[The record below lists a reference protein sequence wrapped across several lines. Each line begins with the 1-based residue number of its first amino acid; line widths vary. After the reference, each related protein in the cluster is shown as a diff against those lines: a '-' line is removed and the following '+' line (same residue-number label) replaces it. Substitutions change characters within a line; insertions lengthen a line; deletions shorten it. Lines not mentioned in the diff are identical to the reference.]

1 MKRSLLGV
9 LISLF
14 VFSFYE
20 LKAENVCRME
30 SDTAFCSAKNYG
42 KSVAVFGG
50 SLSVFPES
58 EAAKDLW
65 RQQLGMKVTNYGVGG
80 AGFSSLQGKSLQ
92 EQVREAGIH
101 DVYILWASTN
111 DYMNDREC
119 GTWKDYTE
127 LDGSPLQGRDPAN
140 PDTIAKLTPK
150 ETGFSLFGFLSR
162 NGGR

>member
-1 MKRSLLGV
+1 MKKSLLGV

-92 EQVREAGIH
+92 EQVRWKMKSKKFP
-101 DVYILWASTN
+101 ILKTSV
-111 DYMNDREC
+111 
-119 GTWKDYTE
+119 
-127 LDGSPLQGRDPAN
+127 
-140 PDTIAKLTPK
+140 
-150 ETGFSLFGFLSR
+150 LSR
-162 NGGR
+162 DRRLKH